1 MSKRH
6 DRERGAN
13 LVEFALIAPLL
24 LAILFG
30 IIDFGWI
37 LSQHQDVRHGT
48 REAAR
53 FAAVSTADGAT
64 MAALVCDAMQTSSGA
79 IITFNRGAGTV
90 GSSATVTVAAPVG
103 TLTGF
108 SSLPF
113 VGALYP
119 TTFTESLT
127 FRLEQVATWSNGSG
141 GTC

>member
-53 FAAVSTADGAT
+53 LAAVSTADGAT
-64 MAALVCDAMQTSSGA
+64 MASSVCNAMQTSSGA
-79 IITFNRGAGTV
+79 TITFGRGAATV
-90 GSSATVTVAAPVG
+90 GSTATVTVVAPVG

-108 SSLPF
+108 SRLPF

-119 TTFTESLT
+119 TNFTESLT
-127 FRLEQVATWSNGSG
+127 FRLEQVATWTNGSG